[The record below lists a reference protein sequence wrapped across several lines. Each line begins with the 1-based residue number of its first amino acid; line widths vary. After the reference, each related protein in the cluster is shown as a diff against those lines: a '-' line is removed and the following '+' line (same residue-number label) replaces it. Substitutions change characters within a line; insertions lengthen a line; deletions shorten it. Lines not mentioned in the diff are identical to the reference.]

1 MYDSTSFGFN
11 PLAQLFRLLNSLK
24 VAKILHISAHAIHMH
39 SRPQDWNRKTVQD
52 IPLQTTC
59 FQKITVSSNRR

>member
-1 MYDSTSFGFN
+1 MCDSTSFGFN

-24 VAKILHISAHAIHMH
+24 VAKILHISAQTTHMR
-39 SRPQDWNRKTVQD
+39 SRPQDWNRKMAQN
-52 IPLQTTC
+52 IALQTTC